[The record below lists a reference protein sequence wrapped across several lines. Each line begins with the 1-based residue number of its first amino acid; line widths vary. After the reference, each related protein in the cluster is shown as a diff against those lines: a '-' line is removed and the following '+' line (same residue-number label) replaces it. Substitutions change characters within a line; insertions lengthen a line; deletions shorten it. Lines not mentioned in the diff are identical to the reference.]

1 MKSRDRISAILPDM
15 GRVFL
20 LVGAASMVPLAVG
33 AYYGEWSV
41 LPSMAAAP
49 VTFFILSSLLSTVKG
64 IHSGAN
70 HAVAIA
76 SVAATW
82 FVCAMI
88 SAIPFMLGLH
98 ISYTDSVFEAM
109 SGWTDTGLTMLPDV
123 DAVPKT
129 LLFWRSFMQ
138 WLGGLGIVAFT
149 IALSRRPGTLQRGLY
164 RSEGRTE
171 SFMPSVVATAVSMW
185 RIYII
190 VTLLSIGL
198 ILLSGVSLWD
208 ATNIALAAI
217 ATGGF
222 SVHTEGILYYQNHTL
237 EYLLIP
243 VMLAGAMPF
252 KIYYMMYARRKI
264 SFFGDHQARLLLIL
278 AAAGTAVTA
287 FDLVTGN
294 LVDLPTAM
302 RESIFMVTSAITCTG
317 FQNANPFEWTGATVL
332 FISLLMIIG
341 GSSGST
347 SGGMKL
353 SRIITGFEGLV
364 WWFRRVFVSGRTIV
378 PFRHEGKLIP
388 KDIAESEVSRA
399 MFVIFLFILTALIT
413 SLLFLHLE
421 ASGPFE
427 VSDVIFEVVSAMCN
441 VGLSTGFANPD
452 ISIASK
458 WLFIFVMWFGRL
470 EMVAVIVLIL
480 GLARG
485 FD

>member
-1 MKSRDRISAILPDM
+1 
-15 GRVFL
+15 
-20 LVGAASMVPLAVG
+20 
-33 AYYGEWSV
+33 
-41 LPSMAAAP
+41 
-49 VTFFILSSLLSTVKG
+49 
-64 IHSGAN
+64 
-70 HAVAIA
+70 
-76 SVAATW
+76 
-82 FVCAMI
+82 
-88 SAIPFMLGLH
+88 
-98 ISYTDSVFEAM
+98 
-109 SGWTDTGLTMLPDV
+109 
-123 DAVPKT
+123 
-129 LLFWRSFMQ
+129 
-138 WLGGLGIVAFT
+138 
-149 IALSRRPGTLQRGLY
+149 
-164 RSEGRTE
+164 
-171 SFMPSVVATAVSMW
+171 MPSVVATAVSMW

-208 ATNIALAAI
+208 ATNIALTAI

-222 SVHTEGILYYQNHTL
+222 SVHTEGILYYQNHAL